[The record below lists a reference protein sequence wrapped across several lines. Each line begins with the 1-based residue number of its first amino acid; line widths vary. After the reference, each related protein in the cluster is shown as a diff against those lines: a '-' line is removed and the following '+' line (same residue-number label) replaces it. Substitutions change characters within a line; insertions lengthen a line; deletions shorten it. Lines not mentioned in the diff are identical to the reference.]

1 MKVIITGGTGL
12 IGSALA
18 EYLVREN
25 HKVVVLSRNPQKSKR
40 KPDQAIIIEK
50 WDGLS
55 ASGWGHH
62 VDGADVIVN
71 LAGESIAG
79 ESFSDLIFKRWTPER
94 KQHILQS
101 RLDAGKAILEAV
113 SAANQKPRVLIQA
126 SAVGYYGARGDEEI
140 TEDSPQG
147 EDYLSEVCK
156 KWEDSTAQV
165 EELGI
170 RRVIIRTGG
179 VVLSTK
185 GGAFPFM
192 LLPFNMFVGGPLG
205 RGNQW
210 FAWIHLLD
218 EIRAIHFLI
227 NNANAH
233 GVFNL
238 VAPQVVT
245 NKEFSKIM
253 GKVIRR
259 PSYFPVPAMILRLA
273 FGQKADFLLGSQRQ
287 VPKRLLS
294 LGFEFM
300 FPDPESALQNLLGK

>member
-18 EYLVREN
+18 EYLVKEN

-40 KPDQAIIIEK
+40 RSAQAIIVEK
-50 WDGLS
+50 WDGLT

-79 ESFSDLIFKRWTPER
+79 ESFLDLIFKRWTPER

-101 RLDAGKAILEAV
+101 RLDAGKAIFEAV
-113 SAANQKPRVLIQA
+113 SAANLKPRVLIQA
-126 SAVGYYGARGDEEI
+126 SAVGYYGTRGDEEI

-170 RRVIIRTGG
+170 CRVIIRTGG

-210 FAWIHLLD
+210 FAWIHMLD